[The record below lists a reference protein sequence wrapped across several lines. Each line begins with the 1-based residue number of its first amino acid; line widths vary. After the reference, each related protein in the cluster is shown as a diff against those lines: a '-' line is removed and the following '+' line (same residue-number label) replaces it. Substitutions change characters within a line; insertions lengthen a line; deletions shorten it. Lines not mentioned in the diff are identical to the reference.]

1 MTDEKNKFGE
11 LKILNMR
18 DAWKHEAHD
27 FTPWLKDNISEL
39 GKALGLDLEAK
50 NAEEKIG
57 RFYLDLLAQEKD
69 GRIVAIEN
77 QFNSTDHSHLG
88 QLLTYA
94 AGSGAQI
101 LIWVTEYVQE
111 EHQAAI
117 EWLNRRTDTETEF
130 YLVKVEVLQIDN
142 SMKAYKFIPVVI
154 ANQWQKETH
163 EIMTVKSPKDVAC
176 GKYFY
181 CFMEDLSEKNPLLKP
196 YRNHKDSTR
205 YRFFS
210 LDVREWVL
218 VHEFDNDD
226 AIVYLYFQGENKKT
240 ATMLRN
246 ELLKQKESLTSKIEG
261 LEWDGWSYSCIG
273 VSRDGSFMGTEK
285 SVNNTREWAV
295 DNMIKFAETFSK
307 EMLKGLE
314 KKVTE
319 KHNEK

>member
-1 MTDEKNKFGE
+1 MTDKKNKFGE

-50 NAEEKIG
+50 NTEEKIG
-57 RFYLDLLAQEKD
+57 KFYLDLLAQEKD

-94 AGSGAQI
+94 AGCEAKI
-101 LIWVTEYVQE
+101 LIWITEHVQD
-111 EHQAAI
+111 EHRAAI
-117 EWLNRRTDTETEF
+117 EWLNHSTDAETEF
-130 YLVKVEVLQIDN
+130 YLVKVEVLQIDD
-142 SMKAYKFIPVVI
+142 SLPAYKLIPVVS
-154 ANQWQKETH
+154 ANKWQKEIH
-163 EIMTVKSPKDVAC
+163 ETLTVKTPEDLKC
-176 GKYFY
+176 GDYFQ
-181 CFMEDLSEKNPLLKP
+181 CFMEELEKRECSLEL

-205 YRFFS
+205 YRWFS
-210 LDVREWVL
+210 LGVREWVL
-218 VHEFDNDD
+218 VHGFEYDD
-226 AIVYLYFQGENKKT
+226 ALVYLFFQGENKKT

-273 VSRDGSFMGTEK
+273 VSRDGSFSETKK
-285 SVNNTREWAV
+285 SVNNTREWAI
-295 DNMIKFAETFSK
+295 DNMIKFAETFSI
-307 EMLKGLE
+307 EMLKELE
-314 KKVTE
+314 E
-319 KHNEK
+319 KIKE